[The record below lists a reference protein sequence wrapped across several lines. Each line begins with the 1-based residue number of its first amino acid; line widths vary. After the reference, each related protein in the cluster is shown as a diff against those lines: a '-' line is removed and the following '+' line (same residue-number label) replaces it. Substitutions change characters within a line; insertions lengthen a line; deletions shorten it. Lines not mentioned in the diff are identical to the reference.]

1 MTRNDTEIQH
11 DVIDE
16 LQFEPSVDASKIG
29 VAASGGIV
37 TLTGSVP
44 SYAEKIAAEEAA
56 LRVLGVQAIANDLK
70 IDLPQSHERTD
81 TDIAS
86 SAVNVL
92 QWDSSLPRNQITV
105 KVSNGFVTLDGEVE
119 WQYQKDR
126 ARTLVQSISGVRGV
140 TSNITLKPRVL
151 VGDVKM
157 KIRQAFERSAET
169 DANQIQIEA
178 HDGTVVLRGPV
189 HSWAEKQD
197 ATRAA
202 YSVPGV
208 KVVENLT
215 QMR

>member
-1 MTRNDTEIQH
+1 MAKNDAEIQH

-16 LQFEPSVDASKIG
+16 LQFEPSIDASKIG
-29 VAASGGIV
+29 VAAANGVV

-44 SYAEKIAAEEAA
+44 SYGEKMAAEETA
-56 LRVLGVQAIANDLK
+56 LRVLGVQAVANDLK

-92 QWDSSLPRNQITV
+92 LWDSLLPRNQITV

-119 WQYQKDR
+119 WQYQRDR
-126 ARTLVQSISGVRGV
+126 ARMLVQSISGVRGV
-140 TSNITLKPRVL
+140 TNNITLKPQML

-169 DANQIQIEA
+169 DAHRIQIEA
-178 HDGTVVLRGPV
+178 HDGTIVLRGPV
-189 HSWAEKQD
+189 HSWVEKQD

-208 KVVENLT
+208 KVVQNLT
-215 QMR
+215 QIS

>member
-1 MTRNDTEIQH
+1 MAKNDTEIQH

-16 LQFEPSVDASKIG
+16 LEFEPSLDASKIG
-29 VAASGGIV
+29 VAASNGIV

-44 SYAEKIAAEEAA
+44 SYTEKMAAEEAA
-56 LRVLGVQAIANDLK
+56 LRVLGVQAVANDLL
-70 IDLPQSHERTD
+70 IDLPQTHERTD

-92 QWDSSLPRNQITV
+92 LWDSTLPRNQITV
-105 KVSNGFVTLDGEVE
+105 KVSQGFVTLAGEVE

-126 ARTLVQSISGVRGV
+126 ASTLVQNISGVRGV
-140 TSNITLKPRVL
+140 ANNIALKPRVL
-151 VGDVKM
+151 VGDVKT
-157 KIRQAFERSAET
+157 KIRQAFERSAEI
-169 DANQIQIEA
+169 DANHVQIEA

-189 HSWAEKQD
+189 HSWMERQD

-208 KVVENLT
+208 KVVQNLT
-215 QMR
+215 YIG